1 MNPRKKDKSNR
12 IITCALTIPALCGML
27 SMVPISASAI
37 NIGVVSEVNQ
47 SRKTVNGLLT
57 DQDGNPIIGATIRVK
72 EGSNGIISD
81 LDGRFSI
88 KVNIG
93 ETLVF
98 SFIGY
103 ETVERKVTKEISTIN
118 IRMVEKTAELED
130 IVVVGFGKQKKESV
144 VGAISSVKPES
155 FIVPSSSISTALA
168 GRLGGVI
175 AVQRSGEPGSDGAD
189 FWIRGIGT
197 NGANST
203 PLILLDGVE
212 ITATDL
218 NNVQPDDIES
228 FSILKDASATAL
240 YGVRGANGVMI
251 ITTKEGVTNEKM
263 TIKARVEN
271 SVSFNSYKYDMVD
284 GPTYMRLYNEALI
297 NDDPY
302 ASPMYSEE
310 KIKATIEGKNP
321 YLYPNVNWTD
331 EIFKGYTMNQRAN
344 INVSGGSKIASYY
357 LSAGIYHDT
366 GNFKQINEGSFNN
379 NIDMKRYNFQA
390 NITAKVTKTTKIGL
404 KLSTVV
410 DDKNSPVVS
419 ASSGST

>member
-1 MNPRKKDKSNR
+1 M
-12 IITCALTIPALCGML
+12 
-27 SMVPISASAI
+27 
-37 NIGVVSEVNQ
+37 
-47 SRKTVNGLLT
+47 
-57 DQDGNPIIGATIRVK
+57 
-72 EGSNGIISD
+72 
-81 LDGRFSI
+81 
-88 KVNIG
+88 
-93 ETLVF
+93 
-98 SFIGY
+98 
-103 ETVERKVTKEISTIN
+103 
-118 IRMVEKTAELED
+118 
-130 IVVVGFGKQKKESV
+130 
-144 VGAISSVKPES
+144 
-155 FIVPSSSISTALA
+155 
-168 GRLGGVI
+168 
-175 AVQRSGEPGSDGAD
+175 
-189 FWIRGIGT
+189 
-197 NGANST
+197 
-203 PLILLDGVE
+203 LDGVE

-263 TIKARVEN
+263 KIKARVEN

-310 KIKATIEGKNP
+310 RIKATIEGKNP
-321 YLYPNVNWTD
+321 YLYPNVNWAD

-379 NIDMKRYNFQA
+379 NIDMK
-390 NITAKVTKTTKIGL
+390 KI
-404 KLSTVV
+404 
-410 DDKNSPVVS
+410 
-419 ASSGST
+419 